1 MTEKITLSGAP
12 EKSAK
17 NSATSALRRR
27 ISCAFP
33 IRTGA
38 LTSWWPPTCPTYT
51 NRTEQGG
58 TNSITG
64 AIGKAG
70 ADFKRA
76 FTPDSYRRFLEA
88 AGYTDAHYTLA
99 SGGPYC
105 DCGYKKKG
113 FVPQN

>member
-1 MTEKITLSGAP
+1 MVAANVLHLLDAP
-12 EKSAK
+12 YQ
-17 NSATSALRRR
+17 ALRELERVCKSGGR
-27 ISCAFP
+27 LILPAD
-33 IRTGA
+33 
-38 LTSWWPPTCPTYT
+38 T

-58 TNSITG
+58 TSSVAG

-70 ADFKRA
+70 ADFRRA

-88 AGYTDAHYTLA
+88 AVCTAAHYTLA

>member
-1 MTEKITLSGAP
+1 MVAANVFHLLDDP
-12 EKSAK
+12 YQ
-17 NSATSALRRR
+17 ALRELERVCKSGGR
-27 ISCAFP
+27 LI
-33 IRTGA
+33 
-38 LTSWWPPTCPTYT
+38 LPTYT

-105 DCGYKKKG
+105 NCGYKKKG

>member
-1 MTEKITLSGAP
+1 M
-12 EKSAK
+12 
-17 NSATSALRRR
+17 
-27 ISCAFP
+27 
-33 IRTGA
+33 
-38 LTSWWPPTCPTYT
+38 

-58 TNSITG
+58 SNSITG

-88 AGYTDAHYTLA
+88 AGYTDARYTLA

-113 FVPQN
+113 FVPQNQIRKCRPQRPVPHTGMGRFSPTAAAKRFTSI